1 MKINRNHY
9 ELVRKSNLL
18 NKKWYLEQYKDVA
31 MLKMD
36 PIEHYLKYG
45 AYMGR
50 DPSTNFSGSF
60 YKESFL
66 DKDNDVN
73 PLLHY
78 LEIGKIKDYKIR
90 PNAIH
95 LRNLLKNN
103 ENSKAKYLSQFC
115 TKTVRE
121 TYPIIEMAV
130 ETAGEAVRGNDY
142 AKAINISLFQ
152 PSGMS
157 SIFIKKENSGE
168 NFFLEIDS
176 EIEKNTIDGELITV
190 IMPAFNSE
198 KTINKSIESILNQT
212 WRNIQLIVVDDCSTD
227 DTYKIAYETTKNDK
241 RVVLLKNKKNV
252 GPYVSKNIAL
262 SYARGEYIT
271 GQDADDW
278 SHPQRFEKHINLIK
292 KDGDVKASMAY
303 MFRMQMDGAIEV
315 RREGLLIGSSI
326 STMYQNK
333 FLKENLGYWD
343 CAKFGADSELIS
355 RAKKILGDK
364 FKYYKFPSM
373 ICLASP
379 DSLTSNPEYG
389 VSVEHGLSPARLEY
403 RAAWTSWH
411 ESIKRSEVYLPFPHI
426 DRKFSIPKQAY
437 IPIDDIKEN
446 MHLH

>member
-1 MKINRNHY
+1 MNIDRKHY
-9 ELVRKSNLL
+9 ELISKSNLL
-18 NKKWYLEQYKDVA
+18 NKKWYLEKYKDVS
-31 MLKMD
+31 LLGMD

-50 DPSTNFSGSF
+50 DPSTNFSAAF
-60 YKESFL
+60 YKENFL
-66 DKDNDVN
+66 DKKSNEN

-78 LEIGKIKDYKIR
+78 IQVGKRKGYKIR

-103 ENSKAKYLSQFC
+103 EKLKAKYLSQFC
-115 TKTVRE
+115 AKTVRE

-130 ETAGEAVRGNDY
+130 ETSGEKLRGHDY
-142 AKAINISLFQ
+142 AHAINISLFQ
-152 PSGMS
+152 PNGMS
-157 SIFIKKENSGE
+157 PVVIESENSDK

-176 EIEKNTIDGELITV
+176 TIEEKVLDGALITV

-198 KTINKSIESILNQT
+198 KTIKKAINSILNQT
-212 WRNIQLIVVDDCSTD
+212 WGNIQLIVIDDCSSD
-227 DTYKIAYETTKNDK
+227 ETYDIAHQALKHDE
-241 RVVLLKNKKNV
+241 RAILLKNKKNV

-262 SYARGEYIT
+262 SYAKGEYIT

-278 SHPQRFEKHINLIK
+278 SHPQRFEKHMELIR

-303 MFRMQMDGAIEV
+303 MFRMQMDGTIEV

-326 STMYQNK
+326 STMYQSK
-333 FLKENLGYWD
+333 FLRENLGYWD

-403 RAAWTSWH
+403 RDAWTNWH
-411 ESIKRSEVYLPFPHI
+411 ESINKNDMYLPFPHV
-426 DRKFSIPKQAY
+426 DRKFSLPKQAY
-437 IPIDDIKEN
+437 IPIDDIKVN
-446 MHLH
+446 IQLH